1 MAVLKSTAL
10 LIVALL
16 ACACAASTNVQNR
29 SVGSVPALFVARDTD
44 STMYLFGTMHIR
56 RAGRPWGGAHAQAG
70 LMEAEE
76 IWTELLISPENDVAT
91 QQLALQRGASSTRP
105 LSSWLNA
112 EQNARL
118 AAVTQS
124 FGLPAEAFERMQ
136 PWLASLT
143 LTVLPM
149 MRAGFESDA
158 GADRQID
165 AVGDANGKRMR
176 AFETPEQQINLMAG
190 LNDEVQRQMLLE
202 AIEAAEKGGAQM
214 DVMATAWETGD
225 LATLERLAVTDL
237 RDGYPEFYS
246 LLLAD
251 RNDAWVEVLVAEL
264 QGAGVDFIAVGAGHL
279 LGEDGLVAQLRAR
292 GYAVER
298 LE

>member
-1 MAVLKSTAL
+1 
-10 LIVALL
+10 
-16 ACACAASTNVQNR
+16 
-29 SVGSVPALFVARDTD
+29 
-44 STMYLFGTMHIR
+44 MYLFGTMHIR